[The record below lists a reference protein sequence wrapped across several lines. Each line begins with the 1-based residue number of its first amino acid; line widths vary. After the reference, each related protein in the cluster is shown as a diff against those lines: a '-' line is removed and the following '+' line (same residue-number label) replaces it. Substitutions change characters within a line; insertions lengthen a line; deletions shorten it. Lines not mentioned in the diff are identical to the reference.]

1 LAIPNY
7 NIIYNIKNI
16 KKKMRKNK
24 FTKLFFGI
32 NYITLSRGCPYNCSY
47 CAIPGLY
54 KKFRKRSAK
63 KIIDEI
69 EYNLHYF
76 KNRYFNLA
84 CESFTF
90 DKKWAEEVCNEIIK
104 RKLKI
109 RFSINTRTDL
119 VNEKIISLLK
129 KAGCFMINFGIE
141 SGSNK
146 ILNDYDKY
154 NSKFSCKQIYKISKM
169 LEKRNIIF
177 RSYIMWGN
185 YKESLKDFLK
195 TLTLLIKTRSANMIQ
210 RLDPYPGTSLYE
222 SYIKQKIVK
231 KYWYVYDTKSNI
243 HKSKLNLIIFKLS
256 LFFFKYHNFYIFH
269 RYFIKNKK

>member
-1 LAIPNY
+1 
-7 NIIYNIKNI
+7 
-16 KKKMRKNK
+16 
-24 FTKLFFGI
+24 
-32 NYITLSRGCPYNCSY
+32 
-47 CAIPGLY
+47 
-54 KKFRKRSAK
+54 
-63 KIIDEI
+63 
-69 EYNLHYF
+69 
-76 KNRYFNLA
+76 
-84 CESFTF
+84 
-90 DKKWAEEVCNEIIK
+90 
-104 RKLKI
+104 
-109 RFSINTRTDL
+109 
-119 VNEKIISLLK
+119 
-129 KAGCFMINFGIE
+129 MINFGIE

>member
-1 LAIPNY
+1 
-7 NIIYNIKNI
+7 
-16 KKKMRKNK
+16 
-24 FTKLFFGI
+24 
-32 NYITLSRGCPYNCSY
+32 
-47 CAIPGLY
+47 
-54 KKFRKRSAK
+54 
-63 KIIDEI
+63 
-69 EYNLHYF
+69 
-76 KNRYFNLA
+76 
-84 CESFTF
+84 
-90 DKKWAEEVCNEIIK
+90 
-104 RKLKI
+104 
-109 RFSINTRTDL
+109 
-119 VNEKIISLLK
+119 
-129 KAGCFMINFGIE
+129 
-141 SGSNK
+141 
-146 ILNDYDKY
+146 
-154 NSKFSCKQIYKISKM
+154 M